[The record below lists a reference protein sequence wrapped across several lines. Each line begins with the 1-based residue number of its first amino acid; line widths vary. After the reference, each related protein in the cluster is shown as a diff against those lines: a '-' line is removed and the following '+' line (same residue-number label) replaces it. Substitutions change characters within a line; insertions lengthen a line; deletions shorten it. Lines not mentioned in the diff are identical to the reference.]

1 MSKAVGNIAKIDYT
15 DLYRY
20 LASTGTIFVSLSY
33 LGISAYLIAS
43 LTTDSSVKILQAILL
58 ILPMLVGFGLL
69 YAGLFGIGRLDG
81 WIEKQSTMD
90 GKHEAHRDLIEK
102 QAQAFEKKSD
112 PQLPQEISSNI
123 QDWSSNP

>member
-33 LGISAYLIAS
+33 VGVSAYLIGVLATS
-43 LTTDSSVKILQAILL
+43 GSVDVLQSIVLA
-58 ILPMLVGFGLL
+58 LPMVVGFGLI
-69 YAGLFGIGRLDG
+69 YVGIFGAGRLDG
-81 WIEKQSTMD
+81 WVEKQSTMD

-102 QAQAFEKKSD
+102 QVQAFEKKSE
-112 PQLPQEISSNI
+112 PQLPQNISTNI
-123 QDWSSNP
+123 QDWSGNI